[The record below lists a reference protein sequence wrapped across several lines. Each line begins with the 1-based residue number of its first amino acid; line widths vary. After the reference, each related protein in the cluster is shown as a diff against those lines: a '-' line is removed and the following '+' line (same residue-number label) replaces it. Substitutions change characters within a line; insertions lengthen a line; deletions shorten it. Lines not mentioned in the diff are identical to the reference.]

1 MALNHG
7 QRIQGMRGL
16 AAARRAG
23 RIADD
28 DSPIAVRLP
37 FAEPEFSDDI
47 TAETIALDLL
57 GQARTLLG
65 VTNRQIADR
74 TDLTPDLLAEIDAGR
89 FAVTLEELIVAMARL
104 GLHVELAPGAPAT
117 STGPVPEQPPVTQP
131 LSARLP
137 YRDD

>member
-28 DSPIAVRLP
+28 DSPIEVPLP
-37 FAEPEFSDDI
+37 FVEPEFSERI
-47 TAETIALDLL
+47 NAETIAADLL
-57 GQARTLLG
+57 DQARTLLG
-65 VTNRQIADR
+65 LTNRQIADR
-74 TDLTPDLLAEIDAGR
+74 TDLTVDLLAEIDAGR
-89 FAVTLEELIVAMARL
+89 FAVTLEELVINLARL
-104 GLHVELAPGAPAT
+104 GVHIELALGAPAIGT
-117 STGPVPEQPPVTQP
+117 APVPDQPPLAQP
-131 LSARLP
+131 ASVRLP

>member
-28 DSPIAVRLP
+28 ASPIELPLP
-37 FAEPEFSDDI
+37 FVEPEYSHRI
-47 TAETIALDLL
+47 NAEVIAADLL
-57 GQARTLLG
+57 EQARTILG
-65 VTNRQIADR
+65 LTNRQIADR

-89 FAVTLEELIVAMARL
+89 FAVTLEELIIALARL
-104 GLHVELAPGAPAT
+104 GLHVELVLGAPEVADA
-117 STGPVPEQPPVTQP
+117 PVPDQPPVTQTP
-131 LSARLP
+131 SVRLP